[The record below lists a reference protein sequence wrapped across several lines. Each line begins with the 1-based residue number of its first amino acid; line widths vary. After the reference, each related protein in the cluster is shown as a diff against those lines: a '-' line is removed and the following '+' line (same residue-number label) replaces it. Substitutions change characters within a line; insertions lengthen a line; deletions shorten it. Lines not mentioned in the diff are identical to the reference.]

1 MAKKQIDPQ
10 MRDQLREGFPSEAYS
25 AIENKPY
32 LTTLKAIYVTERLN
46 NVFGIGRW
54 TIEFEIIER
63 TADYITVQGE
73 FKSLDFDI
81 ILPKQFGGH
90 KTTGKGTEIA
100 DGYKSA
106 VTDCQSKIPSY
117 LEIGIE
123 MFKGKISVP
132 KTIPLYGKP
141 EYKKPQQKK
150 APARKQQPILKVV
163 LVEESKYFDQAVEAL
178 AGGKATMEELR
189 NFLEITPIM
198 EKKLDKCA
206 GDLVADRYYQEQRN
220 LQDQKYSMYSNG

>member
-54 TIEFEIIER
+54 TIEFDIVER
-63 TADYITVQGE
+63 TTDYITVQGE
-73 FKSLDFDI
+73 FKSLDYDI

-106 VTDCQSKIPSY
+106 VTDCQSKISSY

-123 MFKGKISVP
+123 MFKGKINAP
-132 KTIPLYGKP
+132 KTISLYGKP

-150 APARKQQPILKVV
+150 APARKPKPILKIV
-163 LVEESKYFDQAVEAL
+163 LVEESKYFEQAVEAL
-178 AGGKATMEELR
+178 ASGKAIMEDLR
-189 NFLEITPIM
+189 IYLEINALL

-206 GDLVADRYYQEQRN
+206 ADLVADRYFQEQRHI
-220 LQDQKYSMYSNG
+220 QDQMYANS